1 MRKIFTI
8 LLLTPFLFVKA
19 FAKSADYAIE
29 KVQYKNLVAELY
41 LPEAQNKLPAV
52 IAFGGSEGGL
62 SAGRA
67 NGEMIAPHG
76 VAVLGLAFFDS
87 PGIAKT
93 LDQIP
98 IEYFIHAI
106 DYLASHSKIDANR
119 IGVVS
124 GSRGSEAAFL
134 MATLD
139 KRIKSIV
146 VTTPSKV
153 AWNGLT
159 QAKSAW
165 TYQGK
170 DIPALALVLD
180 NKANLLERF
189 SVSLQNKQNVAQSQF
204 KFEQIN
210 GPLLMISAQKDQV
223 WPSYQMAKDIEQYL
237 NSKEFAYP
245 VVHDTYATGHG
256 FSQQTAPKIKQSIV
270 QHIVTTL

>member
-8 LLLTPFLFVKA
+8 LLLSQLLLTKA
-19 FAKSADYAIE
+19 FAKEADYHIE
-29 KVQYKNLVAELY
+29 KVQYQNLVAELY
-41 LPEAQNKLPAV
+41 LPKAQNKLAAV

-62 SAGRA
+62 SAGKA

-76 VAVLGLAFFDS
+76 VAVLGLAFFDA

-98 IEYFIHAI
+98 LEYFIHAI
-106 DYLASHSKIDANR
+106 DYLASHPKIDANR

-134 MATLD
+134 MATHD
-139 KRIKSIV
+139 KRIKSVV

-170 DIPALALVLD
+170 DIPALGLALD
-180 NKANLLERF
+180 GNAKLLERF
-189 SVSLQNKQNVAQSQF
+189 SVSLQSKKKVARSLF
-204 KFEQIN
+204 KFEQMN
-210 GPLLMISAQKDQV
+210 GPLLMISAQHDQV

-237 NSKEFAYP
+237 TEKEFAYP
-245 VVHDTYATGHG
+245 VKHDTYATGHG
-256 FSQQTAPKIKQSIV
+256 FSQQTAPKIKQSIA
-270 QHIVTTL
+270 QHIVKTL